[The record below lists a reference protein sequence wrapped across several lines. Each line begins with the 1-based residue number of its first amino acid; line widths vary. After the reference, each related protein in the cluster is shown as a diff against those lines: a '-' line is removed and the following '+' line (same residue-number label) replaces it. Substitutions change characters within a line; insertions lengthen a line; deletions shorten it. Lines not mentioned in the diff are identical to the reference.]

1 MASTSAKRVGRLAGK
16 RIVVT
21 GAASGIGRSTAVRF
35 AAEGARV
42 ALVDVNEDGLEE
54 VERLLDG
61 ERHITLVADVSDEEQ
76 VRLALEGAESTLG
89 GLDVAIANAA
99 VHFGDRMAR
108 VHEFDLDTWTKTL
121 AVNLT
126 GVFLTCKHAI
136 PALLRAGGGSI
147 VCTGSPTGSRGHAEL
162 CAYSASKGGVTALV
176 RVLAAE
182 YAADRIR
189 VNCVVPGF
197 TATPFVQALV
207 DDPVASRP
215 VLERIPLGRPG
226 SPEEVASMML
236 FLASDDSTYVTGA
249 TLAVDG
255 GRTST

>member
-1 MASTSAKRVGRLAGK
+1 VA
-16 RIVVT
+16 
-21 GAASGIGRSTAVRF
+21 F
-35 AAEGARV
+35 AAE
-42 ALVDVNEDGLEE
+42 
-54 VERLLDG
+54 
-61 ERHITLVADVSDEEQ
+61 VSDEEQ
-76 VRLALEGAESTLG
+76 VRSTLESTETALG

-99 VHFGDRMAR
+99 VHFGDRMSR
-108 VHEFDLDTWTKTL
+108 VHEFDLDVWTKTL

-136 PALLRAGGGSI
+136 PPMLRAGAGSI
-147 VCTGSPTGSRGHAEL
+147 VYTGSPTGVRGHAEL
-162 CAYSASKGGVTALV
+162 CAYSASKGGGMALV

-197 TATPFVQALV
+197 TETPFVQALV
-207 DDPVASRP
+207 DDPLASQP

-226 SPEEVASMML
+226 QPEEVASMML
-236 FLASDDSTYVTGA
+236 FLASDESAYVTGA

>member
-1 MASTSAKRVGRLAGK
+1 VSVEPQGRLAGK
-16 RIVVT
+16 RALIT
-21 GAASGIGRSTAVRF
+21 GAASGIGRATALRF
-35 AAEGARV
+35 ATEGAQV
-42 ALVDVNEDGLEE
+42 ALVDVNAKGLDELA
-54 VERLLDG
+54 RLVAG
-61 ERHITLVADVSDEEQ
+61 AGHIPLVADVAEEEQ
-76 VRLALEGAESTLG
+76 VRRAFERAETLLG

-108 VHEFDLDTWTKTL
+108 VHEFDLDAWTRTL
-121 AVNLT
+121 TVNLT

-147 VCTGSPTGSRGHAEL
+147 VCTGSPNGLRGQAKL
-162 CAYSASKGGVTALV
+162 CAYSASKGGVMALV

-207 DDPVASRP
+207 EDPVASRP

-226 SPEEVASMML
+226 LPEEVASMML

>member
-1 MASTSAKRVGRLAGK
+1 VAPHGRLAGK
-16 RIVVT
+16 RALIT
-21 GAASGIGRSTAVRF
+21 GAASGIGRATALRF
-35 AAEGARV
+35 AAEGAHV
-42 ALVDVNEDGLEE
+42 ALVDVNAEGLTEA
-54 VERLLDG
+54 ERLLAG
-61 ERHITLVADVSDEEQ
+61 EGHVPLVADVSEEEQ
-76 VRLALEGAESTLG
+76 VRRTFESAESALG

-99 VHFGDRMAR
+99 VHFCDRMAR
-108 VHEFDLDTWTKTL
+108 VHEFDLDAWTKTL

-136 PALLRAGGGSI
+136 PALLRCGGGAI
-147 VCTGSPTGSRGHAEL
+147 VCTGSPTGLRGQAEL
-162 CAYSASKGGVTALV
+162 CAYSASKGGVMALV

-197 TATPFVQALV
+197 TATPLVQGLV

-226 SPEEVASMML
+226 LPEEVASMML
-236 FLASDDSTYVTGA
+236 FLASDDSSYVTGA

>member
-1 MASTSAKRVGRLAGK
+1 MSAEPHGRLAGK
-16 RIVVT
+16 RALIT
-21 GAASGIGRSTAVRF
+21 GSASGIGRATALRF
-35 AAEGARV
+35 ATEGAHL
-42 ALVDVNEDGLEE
+42 ALVDVNTDGLEE
-54 VERLLDG
+54 TKRLLSG
-61 ERHITLVADVSDEEQ
+61 EGHIPLVADVSEEEH
-76 VRLALEGAESTLG
+76 VRRAVESAESALG

-99 VHFGDRMAR
+99 VHLGDRMAR
-108 VHEFDLDTWTKTL
+108 VHEFDLDAWTNTL

-126 GVFLTCKHAI
+126 GVFLTCKHTI
-136 PALLRAGGGSI
+136 PALLKAGGGSI
-147 VCTGSPTGSRGHAEL
+147 VCTGSPTGLRGQAEL
-162 CAYSASKGGVTALV
+162 CAYSASKGGVMALV

-182 YAADRIR
+182 YAEDGIR

-226 SPEEVASMML
+226 LPDEVASMML

>member
-1 MASTSAKRVGRLAGK
+1 L
-16 RIVVT
+16 
-21 GAASGIGRSTAVRF
+21 
-35 AAEGARV
+35 
-42 ALVDVNEDGLEE
+42 DVNEDRLDQ

-61 ERHITLVADVSDEEQ
+61 DGHAALVADVSDEEQ
-76 VRLALEGAESTLG
+76 VRLAFESAENVLG

-108 VHEFDLDTWTKTL
+108 VHEFDLDAWTKTL

-136 PALLRAGGGSI
+136 PSLLRAGGGSI
-147 VCTGSPTGSRGHAEL
+147 VCTGSPTGLRGHAKL
-162 CAYSASKGGVTALV
+162 AAYSASKGGVIALV
-176 RVLAAE
+176 RVLATE
-182 YAADRIR
+182 YSEDRIR

-197 TATPFVQALV
+197 TATPFVQPLV

-226 SPEEVASMML
+226 RPEEVASMML
-236 FLASDDSTYVTGA
+236 FLASDESSYVTGA

>member
-1 MASTSAKRVGRLAGK
+1 L
-16 RIVVT
+16 
-21 GAASGIGRSTAVRF
+21 
-35 AAEGARV
+35 
-42 ALVDVNEDGLEE
+42 DVNEDRLDQ

-61 ERHITLVADVSDEEQ
+61 DGHAALVADVSDEEQ
-76 VRLALEGAESTLG
+76 VRLAFESAENVLG

-108 VHEFDLDTWTKTL
+108 VHEFDLDAWTKTL

-136 PALLRAGGGSI
+136 PSLLRAGGGSI
-147 VCTGSPTGSRGHAEL
+147 VCTGSPTGLRGHAKL
-162 CAYSASKGGVTALV
+162 AAYSASKGGVIALV
-176 RVLAAE
+176 RVLATE
-182 YAADRIR
+182 YSEDRIR

-197 TATPFVQALV
+197 TATPFVQPLV
-207 DDPVASRP
+207 DDPVASRA

-226 SPEEVASMML
+226 RPEEVASMML
-236 FLASDDSTYVTGA
+236 FLASDESSYVTGA

>member
-1 MASTSAKRVGRLAGK
+1 VSAEPQGRLAGK
-16 RIVVT
+16 RALIT
-21 GAASGIGRSTAVRF
+21 GAASGMGRATALRF
-35 AAEGARV
+35 AAEGAHV
-42 ALVDVNEDGLEE
+42 ALVDVNAGGLDE
-54 VERLLDG
+54 VERLLAG
-61 ERHITLVADVSDEEQ
+61 AGHVPLVADVSEEEH
-76 VRLALEGAESTLG
+76 VRRAVESAESALG
-89 GLDVAIANAA
+89 GVDVAIANAA

-108 VHEFDLDTWTKTL
+108 VHEFDLDAWTNTL

-136 PALLRAGGGSI
+136 PALLTAGGGSI
-147 VCTGSPTGSRGHAEL
+147 VCTGSPTGLRGQAEL
-162 CAYSASKGGVTALV
+162 CAYSASKGGVMALV

-182 YAADRIR
+182 YATDRIR

-226 SPEEVASMML
+226 LPDEVASMML
-236 FLASDDSTYVTGA
+236 FLAADDSTYVTGA

-255 GRTST
+255 GQTST